1 MILLATYTE
10 WRRTATTT
18 NTVTY
23 DENSRARALV
33 SFFPVVLFLEKY
45 CQVNIK

>member
-18 NTVTY
+18 NTY